1 MEKGEKEEKVLL
13 TFLKQTREGKY
24 AKIDKNSLPYS
35 RLKEKREESYYEEE
49 YYYGV
54 R

>member
-1 MEKGEKEEKVLL
+1 LPYFYYDSKD
-13 TFLKQTREGKY
+13 Y
-24 AKIDKNSLPYS
+24 KIDKNSLPYY